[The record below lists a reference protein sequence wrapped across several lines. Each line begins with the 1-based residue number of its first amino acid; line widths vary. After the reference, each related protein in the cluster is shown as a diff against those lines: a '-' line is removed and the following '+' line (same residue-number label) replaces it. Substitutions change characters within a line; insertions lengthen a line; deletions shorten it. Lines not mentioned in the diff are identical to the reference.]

1 MLLPLFDIENG
12 PENQI
17 IPSCLAELRHSAAAK
32 SDNLNITKTP
42 HLRGFY
48 FPAIRQGYSRDA
60 LHQYPCHIVVNRI
73 IDLLRLTV
81 ALRSGAIAPS
91 VIYINKNV
99 YSLLDGIN
107 KNVYTYLKLN
117 RQEEEVK
124 QSELR
129 RWLAAQ
135 GAEFKDG
142 TNHLKI
148 YLNGKQT
155 VMPRHPGKEI
165 PEPLRKAI
173 LKQLGIK

>member
-1 MLLPLFDIENG
+1 MGFRS
-12 PENQI
+12 
-17 IPSCLAELRHSAAAK
+17 PS
-32 SDNLNITKTP
+32 D
-42 HLRGFY
+42 
-48 FPAIRQGYSRDA
+48 
-60 LHQYPCHIVVNRI
+60 LHV
-73 IDLLRLTV
+73 
-81 ALRSGAIAPS
+81 
-91 VIYINKNV
+91 NKNV
-99 YSLLDGIN
+99 YLWLDVIN